1 MLGVHKDRIDLLD
14 KLCREIDSIK
24 IWTPDIHQFS
34 KNSPIRKAYVGEVW
48 GRSMFQILHNSKI
61 TINHHGSIPPYANN
75 MRLYEATGVGTLLIT
90 DWKKNITDM
99 FEPDKEIVVY
109 RTPEECA
116 ELVQYYLDH
125 DKEREK
131 IAKAGQERT
140 IREHT
145 YHQRMEELIEI
156 VGRYL

>member
-1 MLGVHKDRIDLLD
+1 
-14 KLCREIDSIK
+14 
-24 IWTPDIHQFS
+24 
-34 KNSPIRKAYVGEVW
+34 
-48 GRSMFQILHNSKI
+48 
-61 TINHHGSIPPYANN
+61 